1 MLQKKNFR
9 KVKSSVSQKWFLP
22 NEMMKIKKNLET
34 YKRKGYINYDFKFNK
49 IICETEI
56 IICEIPK

>member
-1 MLQKKNFR
+1 
-9 KVKSSVSQKWFLP
+9 
-22 NEMMKIKKNLET
+22 MMKIKKNLET
-34 YKRKGYINYDFKFNK
+34 YKRKGYIYYDFKFNK

>member
-1 MLQKKNFR
+1 
-9 KVKSSVSQKWFLP
+9 
-22 NEMMKIKKNLET
+22 MMKIKKNLET